1 MMHKILTVGLLGLGL
16 VGCAAQEP
24 CLDGAEHAQNNG
36 PAAGDAPGLD
46 PTTGQAVAP
55 RSRVVRPS
63 DFDTTF
69 LHAVQQEEPGP
80 DVTSP
85 AYLAAGHLV
94 GLTGAGR
101 TAFDLVRVRDS
112 WPSGHGVLGHFELGG
127 DTSGVLLGA
136 SAVDRGAGRYF
147 FESST
152 QHAGSP
158 GSSADV
164 VLRGAN
170 IQQGVLTSGWTTGEL
185 AGVVYDPA
193 TGLIYALQYD
203 PTAAGRAWFTTV
215 NPNTGAR
222 THVTALDLGPT
233 VQGVQAVEPGHRYFV
248 MLGGAQDT
256 GTLVGLDVVTGAQV
270 TTIPTMELGGMEYD
284 GAQHAIYALHGS
296 RVATGTTDV
305 IRVDLESGAHTVV
318 ATVSGSAAQGSHAYS
333 AASGHF
339 FFIQPVGHG
348 KANLVVV
355 DTRAGV
361 ELGRITT
368 REVTGLEFDGAQFPP
383 L

>member
-1 MMHKILTVGLLGLGL
+1 MNKVLPVVLGLGL

-24 CLDGAEHAQNNG
+24 CLGSSDQTENTPSTDTG
-36 PAAGDAPGLD
+36 PARAPEPGAGQDVSLH
-46 PTTGQAVAP
+46 
-55 RSRVVRPS
+55 SHVVRAA
-63 DFDTTF
+63 DFDTAF
-69 LHAVQQEEPGP
+69 LHAVQREEAGP

-85 AYLAAGHLV
+85 AYLAAEHVV

-101 TAFDLVRVRDS
+101 SAFDLVRVRDS

-127 DTSGVLLGA
+127 DASGVLLGA
-136 SAVDRGAGRYF
+136 SAVDRSAGRYF
-147 FESST
+147 FESVT
-152 QHAGSP
+152 DQPGAP
-158 GSSADV
+158 GSAADV
-164 VLRGAN
+164 VLHGAN
-170 IQQGVLTSGWTTGEL
+170 IRQGVLTSGWTTGEL
-185 AGVVYDPA
+185 AGVAYDPA

-203 PTAAGRAWFTTV
+203 PTATGRAWFTTV
-215 NPNTGAR
+215 NPNTGVR
-222 THVTALDLGPT
+222 THVTALDLGST

-248 MLGGAQDT
+248 MLGGAHDT

-284 GAQHAIYALHGS
+284 GAQHAIYALHAS
-296 RVATGTTDV
+296 RVALETTDV
-305 IRVDLESGAHTVV
+305 VRVDLESGIQTVV

-368 REVTGLEFDGAQFPP
+368 REVTGLEFDGPQFPP